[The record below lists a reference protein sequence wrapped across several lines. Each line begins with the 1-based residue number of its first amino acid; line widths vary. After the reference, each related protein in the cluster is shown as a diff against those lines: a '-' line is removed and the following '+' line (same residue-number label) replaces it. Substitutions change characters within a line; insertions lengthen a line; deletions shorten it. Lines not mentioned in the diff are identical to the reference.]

1 MGNRLTDL
9 ASVKVSKQGRRASL
23 LGGIVALVSTL
34 LFAAMLWVQP
44 LLAAVE
50 FDYFNVISS
59 PSGVVLEWNT
69 RAESNIS
76 GFDVLCRRDDQ
87 PETAFHSIGYV
98 PAKGRQGA
106 GALYTFDVMQL
117 EPGVPYCFRLLEL
130 TTDGTAGE
138 VQDRCGYGI
147 SMTPTPKPFGERP
160 VLPPGATPAITPTPG
175 GPPVFDPLAA
185 TATAQALLIQ
195 QGGDPFGATATAQ
208 ALLIQQGGDP
218 FGATATAQALLIQQG
233 GDPFGATATAQALLI
248 QQQSFDQAATATA
261 QALLGYPSPTSDAS
275 FPPTETP
282 TSYPSPTLQA
292 NADGAAVAAAVVEA
306 TPTMPQALAAAA
318 PQAFNDAPGMTPEAP
333 QLRSDGLAVAP
344 TPAYIV
350 ATASPTL
357 EAVVFGPGMTPLPTV
372 TPTAGLA
379 QLVNLVEPTSQNLM
393 VMLLCMTFTGATGL
407 GILGLITS
415 VMFMRSRSSQREFYD
430 RHSNRRRY

>member
-1 MGNRLTDL
+1 MGNRLKVGSS
-9 ASVKVSKQGRRASL
+9 ASVSSKMRRGSL

-34 LFAAMLWVQP
+34 LFAALLWVQP

-50 FDYFNVISS
+50 FDYFSAISS

-69 RAESNIS
+69 RAESNVS
-76 GFDVLCRRDDQ
+76 GFDVLCRRDDE

-106 GALYTFDVMQL
+106 GALYTFEVMQL

-138 VQDRCGYGI
+138 VQDLCGYGI

-185 TATAQALLIQ
+185 TATAQMLLIQ
-195 QGGDPFGATATAQ
+195 QGADPFGATATAQ
-208 ALLIQQGGDP
+208 ALLVQQGFDQA
-218 FGATATAQALLIQQG
+218 ATATAQALL
-233 GDPFGATATAQALLI
+233 
-248 QQQSFDQAATATA
+248 QQSFDQAATATA

-282 TSYPSPTLQA
+282 TNYPSPQVNT
-292 NADGAAVAAAVVEA
+292 DGAAVAAAVEA

-318 PQAFNDAPGMTPEAP
+318 PQAFSDAPGMTPEAP
-333 QLRSDGLAVAP
+333 QLRTDGLAAAP

-379 QLVNLVEPTSQNLM
+379 QIINLVEPTSQNLM

-430 RHSNRRRY
+430 RHSNRRRS

>member
-1 MGNRLTDL
+1 MGNRLKVGSS
-9 ASVKVSKQGRRASL
+9 ASVSSKMRRGSL

-34 LFAAMLWVQP
+34 LFAALLWVQP

-50 FDYFNVISS
+50 FDYFSAISS

-69 RAESNIS
+69 RAESNVS
-76 GFDVLCRRDDQ
+76 GFDVLCRRDDE

-106 GALYTFDVMQL
+106 GALYTFEVTQL

-138 VQDRCGYGI
+138 VQDLCGYGI
-147 SMTPTPKPFGERP
+147 SMTPTPFGERP

-185 TATAQALLIQ
+185 TATAQMLLIQ
-195 QGGDPFGATATAQ
+195 QGADPFGATATAQ
-208 ALLIQQGGDP
+208 ALLVQQGFDQA
-218 FGATATAQALLIQQG
+218 ATATAQALL
-233 GDPFGATATAQALLI
+233 
-248 QQQSFDQAATATA
+248 QQSFDQAATATA

-282 TSYPSPTLQA
+282 TNYPSPQVNT
-292 NADGAAVAAAVVEA
+292 DGAAVAAAVEA

-318 PQAFNDAPGMTPEAP
+318 PQAFSDAPGMTPEAP
-333 QLRSDGLAVAP
+333 QLRTDGLAAAP

-379 QLVNLVEPTSQNLM
+379 QIINLVEPTSQNLM

-430 RHSNRRRY
+430 RHSNRRRS

>member
-1 MGNRLTDL
+1 MGNRLTDGSS
-9 ASVKVSKQGRRASL
+9 ANVSSKAHRGSL
-23 LGGIVALVSTL
+23 VGGILALASTL

-50 FDYFNVISS
+50 FDYFSAISS

-69 RAESNIS
+69 RAEANVS
-76 GFDVLCRRDDQ
+76 GFDVLCRRDDE

-106 GALYTFDVMQL
+106 GALYTFEVTQL

-138 VQDRCGYGI
+138 VQDLCGYGI

-175 GPPVFDPLAA
+175 GPPVFDSLAA
-185 TATAQALLIQ
+185 TATAQMLLIQ
-195 QGGDPFGATATAQ
+195 QGADPFGATATAQ
-208 ALLIQQGGDP
+208 ALLTQQGADP
-218 FGATATAQALLIQQG
+218 LGATATAQALL
-233 GDPFGATATAQALLI
+233 L
-248 QQQSFDQAATATA
+248 QQSFDQAATATA
-261 QALLGYPSPTSDAS
+261 QAALGYPSPTSDTS
-275 FPPTETP
+275 SPPTETP
-282 TSYPSPTLQA
+282 TSYPSPTMQT
-292 NADGAAVAAAVVEA
+292 NTDGAAVAAAVEA

-318 PQAFNDAPGMTPEAP
+318 PQAFSDAPGMTPEAP
-333 QLRSDGLAVAP
+333 QLRTDSVAAVP

-357 EAVVFGPGMTPLPTV
+357 EAVIFGPGMTPLPTV

-430 RHSNRRRY
+430 RHSNRRR

>member
-1 MGNRLTDL
+1 M
-9 ASVKVSKQGRRASL
+9 RRGSL

-34 LFAAMLWVQP
+34 LFAALLWVQP

-50 FDYFNVISS
+50 FDYFTAISS

-76 GFDVLCRRDDQ
+76 GFDVLCRRDDE

-106 GALYTFDVMQL
+106 GALYTFEVMQL

-138 VQDRCGYGI
+138 VQDLCGYGI

-185 TATAQALLIQ
+185 TATV
-195 QGGDPFGATATAQ
+195 
-208 ALLIQQGGDP
+208 
-218 FGATATAQALLIQQG
+218 QALLIQQG

-248 QQQSFDQAATATA
+248 QQQGFDQAATATAQAMLQQSFDQAATATA
-261 QALLGYPSPTSDAS
+261 QAMLGYPSPTSDAS

-282 TSYPSPTLQA
+282 TNYPSPQV
-292 NADGAAVAAAVVEA
+292 NADGAAVASVMEA

-318 PQAFNDAPGMTPEAP
+318 PQAFSDAPGMTPEAP
-333 QLRSDGLAVAP
+333 QLRTDGLAAAP

-350 ATASPTL
+350 ATASPTV

-379 QLVNLVEPTSQNLM
+379 QIINLVEPTSQNLM

-430 RHSNRRRY
+430 RHSNRRRT

>member
-1 MGNRLTDL
+1 M
-9 ASVKVSKQGRRASL
+9 RRGSL

-34 LFAAMLWVQP
+34 LFAALLWVQP

-50 FDYFNVISS
+50 FDFFTAISS

-76 GFDVLCRRDDQ
+76 GFDVLCRRDDE

-106 GALYTFDVMQL
+106 GALYTFEVMQL

-138 VQDRCGYGI
+138 VQDLCGYGI

-195 QGGDPFGATATAQ
+195 QGA
-208 ALLIQQGGDP
+208 
-218 FGATATAQALLIQQG
+218 
-233 GDPFGATATAQALLI
+233 DPFGATATAQALLI
-248 QQQSFDQAATATA
+248 QQQQGFDQAATATAQAMLQQSFDQAATATA
-261 QALLGYPSPTSDAS
+261 QAMLGYPSPTSDAS

-282 TSYPSPTLQA
+282 TNYPSPQVNT
-292 NADGAAVAAAVVEA
+292 DGAAVASVMEA

-318 PQAFNDAPGMTPEAP
+318 PQAFSDAPGMTPEAP
-333 QLRSDGLAVAP
+333 QLRTDGLAAAP

-379 QLVNLVEPTSQNLM
+379 QIINLVEPTSQNLM

-430 RHSNRRRY
+430 RHSNRRRT

>member
-1 MGNRLTDL
+1 M
-9 ASVKVSKQGRRASL
+9 RRGSL
-23 LGGIVALVSTL
+23 LGGIVALVSTM
-34 LFAAMLWVQP
+34 LFAALLWVQP

-50 FDYFNVISS
+50 FDYFTAISS

-76 GFDVLCRRDDQ
+76 GFDVLCRRDDE

-106 GALYTFDVMQL
+106 GALYTFEVMQL

-138 VQDRCGYGI
+138 VQDLCGYGI

-208 ALLIQQGGDP
+208 ALLIQQQGFDQA
-218 FGATATAQALLIQQG
+218 ATATAQAML
-233 GDPFGATATAQALLI
+233 
-248 QQQSFDQAATATA
+248 QQSFDQAATATA
-261 QALLGYPSPTSDAS
+261 QAMLGYPSPTSDAS

-282 TSYPSPTLQA
+282 TNYPSPQV
-292 NADGAAVAAAVVEA
+292 NADGAAVASVMEA

-318 PQAFNDAPGMTPEAP
+318 PQAFSDAPGMTPEAP
-333 QLRSDGLAVAP
+333 QLRIDGLAAAP

-379 QLVNLVEPTSQNLM
+379 QIINLVEPTSQNLM

-430 RHSNRRRY
+430 RHSNRRRT

>member
-1 MGNRLTDL
+1 MGNRLRVGSS
-9 ASVKVSKQGRRASL
+9 ASVSSKMRRGSL
-23 LGGIVALVSTL
+23 LGGIVALVSTM
-34 LFAAMLWVQP
+34 LFAALLWVQP

-50 FDYFNVISS
+50 FDYFTAISS

-76 GFDVLCRRDDQ
+76 GFDVLCRRDDE

-106 GALYTFDVMQL
+106 GALYTFEVMQL

-138 VQDRCGYGI
+138 VQDLCGYGI

-208 ALLIQQGGDP
+208 ALLIQQQGFDQA
-218 FGATATAQALLIQQG
+218 ATATAQAML
-233 GDPFGATATAQALLI
+233 
-248 QQQSFDQAATATA
+248 QQSFDQAATATA
-261 QALLGYPSPTSDAS
+261 QAMLGYPSPTSDAS

-282 TSYPSPTLQA
+282 TNYPSPQV
-292 NADGAAVAAAVVEA
+292 NADGAAVASVMEA

-318 PQAFNDAPGMTPEAP
+318 PQAFSDAPGMTPEAP
-333 QLRSDGLAVAP
+333 QLRIDGLAAAP

-379 QLVNLVEPTSQNLM
+379 QIINLVEPTSQNLM

-430 RHSNRRRY
+430 RHSNRRRT

>member
-1 MGNRLTDL
+1 M
-9 ASVKVSKQGRRASL
+9 RRGSL
-23 LGGIVALVSTL
+23 LGGIVAVVSTL
-34 LFAAMLWVQP
+34 LFAALLWVQP

-50 FDYFNVISS
+50 FDYFIAISS

-76 GFDVLCRRDDQ
+76 GFDVLCRRDDE

-106 GALYTFDVMQL
+106 GALYTFEVMQL

-138 VQDRCGYGI
+138 VQDLCGYGI

-160 VLPPGATPAITPTPG
+160 VLPPGATPAITLTPG

-195 QGGDPFGATATAQ
+195 QQGFDQAATATAQ
-208 ALLIQQGGDP
+208 AML
-218 FGATATAQALLIQQG
+218 
-233 GDPFGATATAQALLI
+233 
-248 QQQSFDQAATATA
+248 QQSFDQAATATA
-261 QALLGYPSPTSDAS
+261 QAMLGYPSPTSDAS

-282 TSYPSPTLQA
+282 TNYPSPQVNT
-292 NADGAAVAAAVVEA
+292 DGAAVASVMEA

-318 PQAFNDAPGMTPEAP
+318 PQAFSDAPGMTPEAP
-333 QLRSDGLAVAP
+333 QLRTDGLAAAP

-379 QLVNLVEPTSQNLM
+379 QIINLVEPTSQNLM

-430 RHSNRRRY
+430 RHSNRRRT